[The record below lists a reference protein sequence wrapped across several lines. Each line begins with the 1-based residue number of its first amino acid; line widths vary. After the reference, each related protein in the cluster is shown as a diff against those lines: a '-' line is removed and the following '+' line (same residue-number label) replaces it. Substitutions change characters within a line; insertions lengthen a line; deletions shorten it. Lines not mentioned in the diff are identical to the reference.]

1 MNIAL
6 LLVIII
12 SKDFTIPKFYVIAR
26 LAGGTKFKFLE
37 NMFCWLLRKLVFSS
51 KWAHEAGAHK
61 VLNFDIWE

>member
-26 LAGGTKFKFLE
+26 LAGHKIQILGKHVLLALQEVGLFLE
-37 NMFCWLLRKLVFSS
+37 VGS
-51 KWAHEAGAHK
+51 
-61 VLNFDIWE
+61 